1 MQDPNIKT
9 RIVHSEKNS
18 AWNVFGTSLD
28 GKYKVVRCPYVVSN
42 DEESTARERAE
53 ALLHAQF
60 ISWCFN
66 NSSKILK
73 NETPQESNLKVILD
87 ATYFDE
93 EFFKKVETL
102 RSYMF
107 DTENGTDSAL
117 FKWIKDSQSMNSG
130 IFHYKDTSPQK

>member
-9 RIVHSEKNS
+9 KVVHSEKNS
-18 AWNVFGTSLD
+18 AWNVIGTSLN
-28 GKYKVVRCPYVVSN
+28 GKYKIARCPYVTSN
-42 DEESTARERAE
+42 EIVVTARERDE
-53 ALLHAQF
+53 ARLHAEF

-73 NETPQESNLKVILD
+73 NETQQKSNLKVILD

-102 RSYMF
+102 RNYMF
-107 DTENGTDSAL
+107 NTENETDSAL
-117 FKWIKDSQSMNSG
+117 FKWINDSQSMNSG
-130 IFHYKDTSPQK
+130 IFHYKDTSHQK